1 MSTTSPSILYFTC
14 PSSPTGAPANP
25 YLRSL
30 LHECVYDARHASSL
44 LLGYASIAFWI
55 CAQMPQLW
63 KNYRRKSADSL
74 SGAFLTNWL
83 LGDVCNLV
91 GCLLT
96 GQLPFQTNLAMYFV
110 FADTL
115 LMTQYLYYLNVRR
128 KRLARRSGF
137 FISLPTSPS
146 STDLLRHR
154 HAASPSA
161 EVETE
166 TSPLL
171 TPTET
176 RRNAGSSG
184 TFFGVALFAFTAF
197 ANNVGVR
204 SSSSAVVPPSTVYS
218 MESGGSGMTLETA
231 PTLSQTIG
239 LFVAYTCTTL
249 YLCSRLP
256 QIYHTFCRRSTQ
268 GLSMSM
274 FVCAAMGN
282 LTYVLS
288 ILCNSTEFDHVV
300 AAAPYL
306 LGSGGTLG
314 FDLLIFVQF
323 LWYRRRG
330 NVGVQRAKRE
340 LVLPPPQAVLEDMRD
355 ERELSLD
362 VEDQGEIGWEE
373 STKGGSTDSLV

>member
-1 MSTTSPSILYFTC
+1 
-14 PSSPTGAPANP
+14 
-25 YLRSL
+25 
-30 LHECVYDARHASSL
+30 
-44 LLGYASIAFWI
+44 
-55 CAQMPQLW
+55 
-63 KNYRRKSADSL
+63 
-74 SGAFLTNWL
+74 
-83 LGDVCNLV
+83 
-91 GCLLT
+91 
-96 GQLPFQTNLAMYFV
+96 TNLAMYFV

-330 NVGVQRAKRE
+330 NVGAQRAKRE
-340 LVLPPPQAVLEDMRD
+340 LVLPPPQAVLEVMRD

-362 VEDQGEIGWEE
+362 VEDQGEIGWGE
-373 STKGGSTDSLV
+373 STKGGSSDSLVFILAGGAGKPLPVFPFTQPDVFPHPPVRRDVDDRKPATTNSVKEESHHHLSKRSPSPGIKRSPSPIRRSPSPVGNGHRSPSASPKRVRSRSPAE